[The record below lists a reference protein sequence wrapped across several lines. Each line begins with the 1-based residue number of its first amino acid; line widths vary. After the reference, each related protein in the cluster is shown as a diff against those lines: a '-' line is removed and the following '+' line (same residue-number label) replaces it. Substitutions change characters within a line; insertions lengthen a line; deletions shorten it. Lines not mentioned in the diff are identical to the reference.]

1 MQIINSNNVFW
12 ILYWSLWVHA
22 YSVMSDSLRSHGLK
36 PVWLICPWNF
46 PGKNWSGLPF
56 PSTRDLHDPGIKPM
70 SPVSATLAGRFLT
83 TEYTLYH
90 WAPRNPYNKACTF
103 LQIFYLKYWT
113 LLGMPENKGQRLQAF
128 HRETIQTF
136 NKFMTRCLNFLFI
149 KMYIKTVVNC
159 CFLSPLRIC

>member
-1 MQIINSNNVFW
+1 MFFEYYIEACGCMHTQSCQTPCDPMD
-12 ILYWSLWVHA
+12 WSRSGSSVHEIFQA
-22 YSVMSDSLRSHGLK
+22 RIEV
-36 PVWLICPWNF
+36 
-46 PGKNWSGLPF
+46 GLPF
-56 PSTRDLHDPGIKPM
+56 PSPRDLHDPGIKPM

-83 TEYTLYH
+83 TEQTLYH

-149 KMYIKTVVNC
+149 KTNIKTVVNC